1 MLFGKK
7 EVLKNNHWAGRSWG
21 NMWFVKKHWN
31 QLAEAPIGQTKDN
44 LENQNNDSNGFNH
57 WIK

>member
-57 WIK
+57 